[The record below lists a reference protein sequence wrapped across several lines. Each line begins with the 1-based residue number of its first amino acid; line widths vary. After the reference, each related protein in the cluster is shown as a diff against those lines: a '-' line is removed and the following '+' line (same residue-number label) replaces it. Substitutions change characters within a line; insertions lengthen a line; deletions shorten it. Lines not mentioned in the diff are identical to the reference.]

1 MIYGYLSSRENIQ
14 QLKEF
19 GISEQNIDAA
29 KPGDIIVFNNIDEL
43 GNDLPEIK
51 SNFDSLVV
59 RGIILQFLEQPLLNT
74 IGKTEETLKTIS
86 FLFEYF
92 IENKYS
98 KKIIRPRGKKSAYKN
113 LTEEQ
118 REILEDFYKEKI
130 SFREAMTLTGF
141 SRATVYKLRKLLFPP
156 DKKIFKRKLMIG

>member
-1 MIYGYLSSRENIQ
+1 MIYGYLSSKENMQ

-19 GISEQNIDAA
+19 GISEQNIYAA
-29 KPGDIIVFNNIDEL
+29 REELFNATKSGDIVVFNNIDEL
-43 GNDLPEIK
+43 GSDLPEIK
-51 SNFDSLVV
+51 SNFDSLAV

-98 KKIIRPRGKKSAYKN
+98 KKVIRPRGKKSAYKN
-113 LTEEQ
+113 LTEKQ
-118 REILEDFYKEKI
+118 REILEDFHKEKI
-130 SFREAMTLTGF
+130 SFKEAMEPVSYTHLTLPTI
-141 SRATVYKLRKLLFPP
+141 LRV
-156 DKKIFKRKLMIG
+156 

>member
-1 MIYGYLSSRENIQ
+1 MQ

-19 GISEQNIDAA
+19 GISEKNIYAAREELFNAA
-29 KPGDIIVFNNIDEL
+29 KSGDIIVFNNIDEL
-43 GNDLPEIK
+43 GSDLLEIK

-59 RGIILQFLEQPLLNT
+59 HSIILQFLEQPLLNT

-98 KKIIRPRGKKSAYKN
+98 KKVIRPRGKKSVYKN
-113 LTEEQ
+113 LTEKQ
-118 REILEDFYKEKI
+118 RMILEDFYKEKI
-130 SFREAMTLTGF
+130 SFRETITLTGF
-141 SRATVYKLRKLLFPP
+141 SRATVYKLKKLLFPH
-156 DKKIFKRKLMIG
+156 DKKDFQKEVNDWIT